1 MGLGLL
7 KKDIFLMLIGK
18 DTPKLTATLSPNAR
32 ESRFWTDNTV
42 VTELM
47 IAIDGSV
54 LYVGILVNDRDEL
67 IEEIE
72 AAMGRVVWFSHQ
84 NLGTSFDA
92 VVAAVKV
99 LEGADIT
106 NAGLGSNLTE
116 DGVVECDASIMDG
129 ETCAYGAVG
138 AAPEDMVP
146 QEQLEVEEVDEILV
160 PEQILAHK
168 DRKVRGKVA
177 RRYLVKFKNCS
188 PMDAK
193 WMEETELRL
202 PRSEVS
208 LSPAAGLQNPI
219 EVAAALAEE
228 SRKGSLSCGRIPP
241 IFLAGDGAR
250 AWASAHGL
258 KVAASPVEAGKDTWL
273 ITERTYCQWQRYKE
287 MLKQADSVILSKTFV
302 KSTQCVLSKDVACQ
316 LSSFGCDEVMD
327 TVGAVCVDSHGN
339 VAVGSSSGGIAMKVR
354 GRIGVAATYGSGCWA
369 SSHEVQGGSVG
380 CCVTGA
386 GEHLMKGLVA
396 YECCTSVSSLQQDPE
411 YACKET
417 LSKTLQQ
424 ARNSVPE
431 TSGGVLLVQVNGASA
446 IEDCR
451 QLKSLE
457 IVAAYATPSFGV
469 GYFHSSMKKP
479 KATILRR
486 VSGKDM
492 TQISSFSSLFR
503 FSQEHSSTTGV
514 GASC

>member
-1 MGLGLL
+1 
-7 KKDIFLMLIGK
+7 
-18 DTPKLTATLSPNAR
+18 
-32 ESRFWTDNTV
+32 
-42 VTELM
+42 
-47 IAIDGSV
+47 
-54 LYVGILVNDRDEL
+54 
-67 IEEIE
+67 
-72 AAMGRVVWFSHQ
+72 
-84 NLGTSFDA
+84 
-92 VVAAVKV
+92 
-99 LEGADIT
+99 
-106 NAGLGSNLTE
+106 
-116 DGVVECDASIMDG
+116 
-129 ETCAYGAVG
+129 
-138 AAPEDMVP
+138 
-146 QEQLEVEEVDEILV
+146 
-160 PEQILAHK
+160 
-168 DRKVRGKVA
+168 
-177 RRYLVKFKNCS
+177 
-188 PMDAK
+188 
-193 WMEETELRL
+193 
-202 PRSEVS
+202 
-208 LSPAAGLQNPI
+208 
-219 EVAAALAEE
+219 
-228 SRKGSLSCGRIPP
+228 
-241 IFLAGDGAR
+241 
-250 AWASAHGL
+250 
-258 KVAASPVEAGKDTWL
+258 
-273 ITERTYCQWQRYKE
+273 
-287 MLKQADSVILSKTFV
+287 
-302 KSTQCVLSKDVACQ
+302 
-316 LSSFGCDEVMD
+316 MD

-354 GRIGVAATYGSGCWA
+354 GCIGVAATYGSGCWA
-369 SSHEVQGGSVG
+369 SPHEVQGGSTVG

-396 YECCTSVSSLQQDPE
+396 YECCMSVSSLQQDPE

-486 VSGKDM
+486 VPGKDM